1 MVYRLSGGKK
11 NRQAQHLSMWQTWG
25 IKNPTNFKLVKML
38 KPLSFS
44 SCKTLIECKNGLS
57 SDKDNTLAQHLSM

>member
-1 MVYRLSGGKK
+1 
-11 NRQAQHLSMWQTWG
+11 
-25 IKNPTNFKLVKML
+25 ML

-57 SDKDNTLAQHLSM
+57 SDKDNTLAQHLRMWQAWGVKSPTMSKAHIPNVAKILKHT